1 MTSIKKVC
9 HYSEI
14 FRQKFYGESTVRHDA
29 TDSSRGNNY
38 YVWFL
43 FSEEIK
49 DGISVEKVEI
59 FATFSNPFGVFSY
72 IYGSR

>member
-14 FRQKFYGESTVRHDA
+14 FRQKFHGVSTVRHDA
-29 TDSSRGNNY
+29 TDSSRGNY
-38 YVWFL
+38 YHVWFL

-49 DGISVEKVEI
+49 DGISVEKV
-59 FATFSNPFGVFSY
+59 
-72 IYGSR
+72 